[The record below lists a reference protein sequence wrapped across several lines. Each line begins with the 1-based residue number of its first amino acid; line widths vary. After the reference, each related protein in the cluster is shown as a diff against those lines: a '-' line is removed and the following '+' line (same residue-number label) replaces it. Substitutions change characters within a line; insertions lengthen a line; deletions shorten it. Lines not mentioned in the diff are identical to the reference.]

1 MPGVKP
7 AGAMKTP
14 SGTFTL
20 KLVVLL
26 ASATAFIVLSTACKK
41 ALILPTN
48 ERPIEI
54 VMDAGGVT
62 SSQSSDVVYKIC
74 KDLNAAAG
82 STVCEVRYYGK
93 DGRLVPDK
101 PNNRGLTMT
110 GAVRS
115 EAAANSA
122 AADPVNVTQKA
133 TFATLN
139 GASDFIDK
147 IK

>member
-1 MPGVKP
+1 MLGVKP

-14 SGTFTL
+14 SGTFAL
-20 KLVVLL
+20 KLVVLVV
-26 ASATAFIVLSTACKK
+26 SATAFIVLISACKK

-54 VMDAGGVT
+54 FMDAGGVA

-74 KDLNAAAG
+74 KDLNVAAG
-82 STVCEVRYYGK
+82 STVCEVRYYAN
-93 DGRLVPDK
+93 DGHLVPAPVD
-101 PNNRGLTMT
+101 RGLTMT

-133 TFATLN
+133 TFATLKD
-139 GASDFIDK
+139 ASDFIND